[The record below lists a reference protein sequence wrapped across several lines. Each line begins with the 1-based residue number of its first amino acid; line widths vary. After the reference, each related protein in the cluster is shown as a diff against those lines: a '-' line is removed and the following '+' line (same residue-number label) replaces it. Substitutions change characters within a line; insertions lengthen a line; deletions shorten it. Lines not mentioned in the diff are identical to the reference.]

1 MFSILKKL
9 GPSKVI
15 NFILLSSNNVIN
27 NSFATFI
34 LLIFVFKNDLN
45 DATNLAIISAFTILL
60 TKVFS
65 INLRNIYIA
74 KFDTKNLDNFILLR
88 LTISNL

>member
-9 GPSKVI
+9 GPSRII

-45 DATNLAIISAFTILL
+45 DATN
-60 TKVFS
+60 
-65 INLRNIYIA
+65 
-74 KFDTKNLDNFILLR
+74 
-88 LTISNL
+88 